1 MKAELTTRQV
11 QVLAKLAEGHQ
22 RQDVAREMGLAEDT
36 IKCHAKT
43 IFNKLG
49 ASNAAHAVA
58 LAFRAGV
65 LQ

>member
-1 MKAELTTRQV
+1 MKPALTKREL
-11 QVLAKLAEGHQ
+11 QVLQQFSTGQQ
-22 RQDVAREMGLAEDT
+22 RHEIAASLGVTVNT
-36 IKCHAKT
+36 IKTHANNA
-43 IFNKLG
+43 FNRLG